1 MESVAS
7 RYLDLLAPHIRPRDP
22 VVPFVSSVYDGMI
35 SEGVDLGPD
44 YWVQNLVSPVKFRT
58 AVTNT
63 INYSTSNQ
71 TFLEVGPHAALAGPI
86 RQIFGEHSSQTN
98 ENEYLSVLH
107 REKDSHEEFLRAVG
121 QLWLRN
127 YPVAM
132 DQLVGQGTF
141 LTDLPLY
148 PWYYEEPL
156 WHESRLSKE
165 YRLRAFQHHE
175 LLGSRILESTDDNPG
190 WRNLLRLEDVPW
202 IADHVIEGSIVLPGV
217 SYLYMAGE
225 AVRQITGRVDFTCQ
239 QVHIKSAL
247 LLTEDGEAE
256 VVTQLNRLSLTDSVD
271 SEWYSFSVSSYQNGS
286 WTKHAFGQVCGGA
299 QEAGDTLPDREIKA
313 FPRVCSSKSWYRK
326 FRSLGL
332 EYGPRFTVLKD
343 ITADPIGPNLAAS
356 LALDMRPEEERYY
369 SIHPGTMDGLVQG
382 LYPAASH
389 GQTRRFNEL
398 ALITYVD
405 EFYMHPP
412 PSKSKELRCLIEIT
426 EQRSSACLGDVTAV
440 LPNDGQTVVRSRG
453 WQMSKLSAGDDVGGD
468 ENPHGLAELE
478 WREDIDLVE
487 ASCLIKSTGDKS
499 KWYQLLDRFNVL
511 CMAQSVDRLRS
522 GPRPTRDYLDH
533 FHKWLKETVIG
544 LASGESTCSGVP
556 DARDLVTMDV
566 EKRSQMIDD
575 LYSQLQ
581 GSPVHAPAT
590 AIHRVSSHCGSIFS
604 GNTSELELLLADG
617 VLQHVYDC
625 LLEDSDTSA
634 FVSLVAH
641 KKPNLRV
648 LEIGAGT
655 GGATNTVLQA
665 LKSASGGRMYASYT
679 YTDVSPGFFADA
691 KERFKEYSGL
701 EFAVLDIS
709 ADPLEQGFEAESFDL
724 IVAWNVLHATPNL
737 HQTLTN
743 VRKLI
748 HPQGRFL
755 LQEVDPMTKWINHA
769 FGVIS
774 GWWAGVDDGRP
785 TQPYVG
791 IERWREELSKAEF
804 GNVSAMYDGYICNNM
819 VCQPLPSRP
828 PPKRATLLHRKGQ
841 QTESI
846 RTTLL
851 AFGYQVDDY
860 ALEDKTAQLPP
871 GQDVISVLDVS
882 SPFLANLDQDNFGHF
897 QRFVEAAKERACGI
911 LWITGLCQVGS
922 PRPEYAPILGLARVL
937 RTELGID
944 FAVFELEDL
953 VEMTEVVSRVF
964 REFQKRSSDEPNM
977 NPEYEWAHVDGKIL
991 ISRYNYT
998 NTWQEPRAL
1007 PANMTVRKLEQHKP
1021 GLFDTLYWKPLT
1033 AQPPKGYEIRVD
1045 VKAVGMNYKVC
1056 FNSYLVFKQH
1066 CGVNCKING
1075 LD

>member
-7 RYLDLLAPHIRPRDP
+7 RYLELLIPHIRARSPSI
-22 VVPFVSSVYDGMI
+22 PFISSVSNKVI
-35 SEGVDLGPD
+35 SEGLDLGPS
-44 YWVQNLVSPVKFRT
+44 YWVQNLVSPVKFST
-58 AVTNT
+58 AVSKA
-63 INYSTSNQ
+63 IHSSTSNQ
-71 TFLEVGPHAALAGPI
+71 TFLEIGPHAALAGPT
-86 RQIFGEHSSQTN
+86 RQIFGAETPKTN
-98 ENEYLSVLH
+98 ENEYLSVLN
-107 REKDSHEEFLRAVG
+107 RDKDSHEEFLKAVG

-132 DQLVGQGTF
+132 DRLVGRGTF

-165 YRLRAFQHHE
+165 YRLRAFKHHE
-175 LLGSRILESTDDNPG
+175 LLGSRILESTDENPG

-202 IADHVIEGSIVLPGV
+202 IGDHTIEGSIVLPGV

-225 AVRQITGRVDFTCQ
+225 AARQITGRIDFTCQ

-256 VVTQLNRLSLTDSVD
+256 IITQLNRLSLTDSVD
-271 SEWYSFSVSSYQNGS
+271 SDWYSFSVSTYQNGS
-286 WTKHAFGQVCGGA
+286 WTKHAFGQVRGGP
-299 QEAGDTLPDREIKA
+299 QEPGKNLSDRKVEA

-343 ITADPIGPNLAAS
+343 ITADPQGPNLAAS

-369 SIHPGTMDGLVQG
+369 SVHPGTLDGLVQG

-389 GQTRRFNEL
+389 GQTRKFNEL

-405 EFYMHPP
+405 EFYMRSPP
-412 PSKSKELRCLIEIT
+412 IKSKELRCLIEIT
-426 EQRSSACLGDVTAV
+426 EQRSTACLGDVIAV
-440 LPNDGQTVVRSRG
+440 LPDEGGQIVVRSKG
-453 WQMSKLSAGDDVGGD
+453 WQMSKLSADHGADDD
-468 ENPHGLAELE
+468 ENPHGVAELV
-478 WREDIDLVE
+478 WRDDIDFVE
-487 ASCLIKSTGDKS
+487 ASSLIKPAGDKS
-499 KWYQLLDRFNVL
+499 EWYHLLDRFNVL
-511 CMAQSVDRLRS
+511 CMAQSVDRLRN
-522 GPRPTRDYLDH
+522 GPRPTREYLQH
-533 FHKWLKETVIG
+533 FHKWLKDTVGG
-544 LASGESTCSGVP
+544 LASSDSVCHGVP
-556 DARDLVTMDV
+556 DAKDLVNMEV
-566 EKRSQMIDD
+566 EKRTQMIDD

-665 LKSASGGRMYASYT
+665 LKSASGERMYASYT

-691 KERFKEYSGL
+691 KERFKEYSGI

-709 ADPLEQGFEAESFDL
+709 TDPLEQAFEAGSFDL
-724 IVAWNVLHATPNL
+724 IVAWNVLHATSNL
-737 HQTLTN
+737 HETLTN

-755 LQEVDPMTKWINHA
+755 LQEVDPLTKWINHA

-791 IERWREELSKAEF
+791 LDRWREELSKAGF
-804 GNVSAMYDGYICNNM
+804 GDVSAMYDGYICNNM
-819 VCQPLPSRP
+819 VCKPLPSSS
-828 PPKRATLLHRKGQ
+828 PPKRVTLLHREDQ
-841 QTESI
+841 QIESI
-846 RTTLL
+846 WATLL
-851 AFGYQVDDY
+851 ATGYQVDGY
-860 ALEDKTAQLPP
+860 ALENKTAQLPP
-871 GQDVISVLDVS
+871 SQDVISILDIS
-882 SPFLANLDQDNFGHF
+882 SPFLANLDQGSFGHF
-897 QRFVEAAKERACGI
+897 QRFVEAAKEGACGI
-911 LWITGLCQVGS
+911 LWITSLCQVGS
-922 PRPEYAPILGLARVL
+922 PRPEYAPLLGLARVL
-937 RTELGID
+937 RTESGLD
-944 FAVFELEDL
+944 FAILELEDL
-953 VEMTEVVSRVF
+953 GRATEVGPRVF
-964 REFQKRSSDEPNM
+964 KEFQKRICDEPNM
-977 NPEYEWAHVDGKIL
+977 NPEYEWAHLDGKIL
-991 ISRYNYT
+991 ISRYNYISVS
-998 NTWQEPRAL
+998 QGPSAL

-1021 GLFDTLYWKPLT
+1021 GLFDTLYWKPTT
-1033 AQPPKGYEIRVD
+1033 AQSPRSDEVRLE

-1056 FNSYLVFKQH
+1056 SNLYLACNRSCAIH
-1066 CGVNCKING
+1066 CRMFS
-1075 LD
+1075 

>member
-7 RYLDLLAPHIRPRDP
+7 RYLDLLAPHIRPRSP
-22 VVPFVSSVYDGMI
+22 SVSFFSSVSNRII
-35 SEGVDLGPD
+35 SEGLDLGPS
-44 YWVQNLVSPVKFRT
+44 YWVQNLISPVKFCT
-58 AVTNT
+58 AVSNA
-63 INYSTSNQ
+63 IHCSTSSQ
-71 TFLEVGPHAALAGPI
+71 TFLEIGPHAALAGPI
-86 RQIFGEHSSQTN
+86 RQIFGAESNQTN
-98 ENEYLSVLH
+98 ENEYFSVIN

-127 YPVAM
+127 HPVAIEK
-132 DQLVGQGTF
+132 LVGQGTF
-141 LTDLPLY
+141 LIDLPLY

-165 YRLRAFQHHE
+165 YRLREFQHHE
-175 LLGSRILESTDDNPG
+175 LLGSRILESTDYNPG
-190 WRNLLRLEDVPW
+190 WRNLLRLEDVRW
-202 IADHVIEGSIVLPGV
+202 IADHAIEGSTVLPGV

-225 AVRQITGRVDFTCQ
+225 AVRQITGRADFTCQ

-256 VVTQLNRLSLTDSVD
+256 VVTQLNRLSLTDSID

-286 WTKHAFGQVCGGA
+286 WTKHAFGQVCGGPQGA
-299 QEAGDTLPDREIKA
+299 EKKLPDRKIKA

-343 ITADPIGPNLAAS
+343 ITADPLGPNLAAS
-356 LALDMRPEEERYY
+356 LALEMRPEEERYY
-369 SIHPGTMDGLVQG
+369 SVHPGTLDGLVQG

-405 EFYMHPP
+405 EFYMQPP
-412 PSKSKELRCLIEIT
+412 ANKSKELRCLIEIT
-426 EQRSSACLGDVTAV
+426 EQRSTACLGDVTAV
-440 LPNDGQTVVRSRG
+440 SPDNDGQIVVMSKG
-453 WQMSKLSAGDDVGGD
+453 WQMSRLSASDGADDD
-468 ENPHGLAELE
+468 ENPHGVAELV
-478 WREDIDLVE
+478 WREDIDFME
-487 ASCLIKSTGDKS
+487 AYSLIKPAGDKS
-499 KWYQLLDRFNVL
+499 KWYQLLDQFNVL
-511 CMAQSVDRLRS
+511 CMAQSVDRLRN
-522 GPRPTRDYLDH
+522 GPRPTREYLQH
-533 FHKWLKETVIG
+533 FHKWLKDTVDG
-544 LASGESTCSGVP
+544 LAHGSSTCSGVP
-556 DARDLVTMDV
+556 DAKDLVTMEV
-566 EKRSQMIDD
+566 EKRTQMIDD

-665 LKSASGGRMYASYT
+665 LKSASGERIYSSYT

-709 ADPLEQGFEAESFDL
+709 TDPLEQGFEAGSFDL
-724 IVAWNVLHATPNL
+724 IVAWNVLHATSNL

-755 LQEVDPMTKWINHA
+755 LQEVDPLTKWINHA

-791 IERWREELSKAEF
+791 LERWREELSKAGF
-804 GNVSAMYDGYICNNM
+804 GDVSAMYDGYICNNM
-819 VCQPLPSRP
+819 VCQPLLSSS
-828 PPKRATLLHRKGQ
+828 PPKRVTLLHGEGQ

-846 RTTLL
+846 RATLL
-851 AFGYQVDDY
+851 ATGYEVDGY

-871 GQDVISVLDVS
+871 GQDIISVLDIS
-882 SPFLANLDQDNFGHF
+882 SPFLANLDKESFGHF
-897 QRFVEAAKERACGI
+897 QRFVEAARQGGCGI

-922 PRPEYAPILGLARVL
+922 SRPEYAPILGLARVL
-937 RTELGID
+937 RTESGLD
-944 FAVFELEDL
+944 FAVLELEDL
-953 VEMTEVVSRVF
+953 ETMTETIPKVF
-964 REFQKRSSDEPNM
+964 REFQKRSSDEPNI
-977 NPEYEWAHVDGKIL
+977 NPEYEWAHLDGKIL
-991 ISRYNYT
+991 ISRYNYI
-998 NTWQEPRAL
+998 NVSQEPREL
-1007 PANMTVRKLEQHKP
+1007 PADMTVRKLEQHKP
-1021 GLFDTLYWKPLT
+1021 GLFDTLYWKPT
-1033 AQPPKGYEIRVD
+1033 TSQPPKSDEVRLD

-1056 FNSYLVFKQH
+1056 INWYFICTQR
-1066 CGVNCKING
+1066 CGIH
-1075 LD
+1075 

>member
-7 RYLDLLAPHIRPRDP
+7 RYLDLLTPHIRPCNP
-22 VVPFVSSVYDGMI
+22 SVPFISSVSSKII
-35 SEGVDLGPD
+35 SEGLDLGPA
-44 YWVQNLVSPVKFRT
+44 YWVQNLISPVKFHT
-58 AVTNT
+58 AVSNA
-63 INYSTSNQ
+63 IHSSTSSQ
-71 TFLEVGPHAALAGPI
+71 TFLEIGPHAALAGPI
-86 RQIFGEHSSQTN
+86 RQIFGDEGPQTN
-98 ENEYLSVLH
+98 ENEYLSVLN
-107 REKDSHEEFLRAVG
+107 RGKDSHEDFLRALG
-121 QLWLRN
+121 QVWLLN

-132 DQLVGQGTF
+132 DQLVDQGTF
-141 LTDLPLY
+141 LSDLPLY

-175 LLGSRILESTDDNPG
+175 LLGSRILESTDDNAG

-202 IADHVIEGSIVLPGV
+202 ISDHVIEGSIVLPGV

-225 AVRQITGRVDFTCQ
+225 AVRQLTGRVDFTCQ

-256 VVTQLNRLSLTDSVD
+256 VITQLHRLSLTDSVD
-271 SEWYSFSVSSYQNGS
+271 SEWYSFSVSSYHNGS
-286 WTKHAFGQVCGGA
+286 WIKHAFGQVRGG
-299 QEAGDTLPDREIKA
+299 QEAETKLPDPKVNA

-332 EYGPRFTVLKD
+332 EYGPRFTVLQD
-343 ITADPIGPNLAAS
+343 ITADPLSPNLAAS
-356 LALDMRPEEERYY
+356 LALNMQPQEERYY
-369 SIHPGTMDGLVQG
+369 SIHPGTLDGLVQG
-382 LYPAASH
+382 LYPAVSH
-389 GQTRRFNEL
+389 GQTKRFNEL

-426 EQRSSACLGDVTAV
+426 EQRSTSCLGDVTAV
-440 LPNDGQTVVRSRG
+440 LPDGGQTVVRSKG
-453 WQMSKLSAGDDVGGD
+453 WQMSRLSASDGVDDD
-468 ENPHGLAELE
+468 ENPHGVAELV

-487 ASCLIKSTGDKS
+487 ASSLIKSIEHKS
-499 KWYQLLDRFNVL
+499 EWYQLLDRFNVL
-511 CMAQSVDRLRS
+511 CMAQSVDRLRH
-522 GPRPTRDYLDH
+522 GPRPTRDYLEH
-533 FHKWLKETVIG
+533 FHKWLKDTVGG
-544 LASGESTCSGVP
+544 LASGSSTCSGVP
-556 DARDLVTMDV
+556 DARDLVTLGV
-566 EKRSQMIDD
+566 EKRTEMIDD

-665 LKSASGGRMYASYT
+665 LKSANGERMYASYT

-691 KERFKEYSGL
+691 KERFKDYSGL

-709 ADPLEQGFEAESFDL
+709 TDPLKQGFEAGSFDL

-737 HQTLTN
+737 HETLAN

-755 LQEVDPMTKWINHA
+755 LQEVDPLTKWINHA
-769 FGVIS
+769 FGVIT

-791 IERWREELSKAEF
+791 LERWKEELSKAGF
-804 GNVSAMYDGYICNNM
+804 GDVSAMYDGYICNNM
-819 VCQPLPSRP
+819 VCQPLSSRS
-828 PPKRATLLHRKGQ
+828 PPKRVTLLHREAQ
-841 QTESI
+841 RIETI
-846 RTTLL
+846 RAMLL
-851 AFGYQVDDY
+851 ATGYQVDGY
-860 ALEDKTAQLPP
+860 ILEDKTARLPP
-871 GQDVISVLDVS
+871 GQDVISVLDIS
-882 SPFLANLDQDNFGHF
+882 SPFLANLDQGSFGHF
-897 QRFVEAAKERACGI
+897 QRFVEAAKEGVCGI

-937 RTELGID
+937 RTESGLD
-944 FAVFELEDL
+944 FAVLELEDF
-953 VEMTEVVSRVF
+953 ERTTEAIPRVV
-964 REFQKRSSDEPNM
+964 REFQKRISDEPNM
-977 NPEYEWAHVDGKIL
+977 NPEYEWAVLHGKIL

-998 NTWQEPRAL
+998 SVSKEPRAL
-1007 PANMTVRKLEQHKP
+1007 PPNMTVRKLEQTKP
-1021 GLFDTLYWKPLT
+1021 GLFDTLYWKPAT
-1033 AQPPKGYEIRVD
+1033 AQPPRSDEVKVD
-1045 VKAVGMNYKVC
+1045 VKAVGMNYKVWV
-1056 FNSYLVFKQH
+1056 NSHLIFIGRRGRYYKTFSW
-1066 CGVNCKING
+1066 I
-1075 LD
+1075 